1 MTYPDLVCWS
11 CGKAAAVAN
20 IPDRGGA
27 LLVKLCNSCL
37 SNAQAAIYG
46 ETLKALPRVEPRLP
60 STEELSGRNPNF
72 TGKQSTEDYVKNMRA
87 DSDDDG
93 EPD

>member
-1 MTYPDLVCWS
+1 MNATATLNPWDGKKMTYPQLVCWS

-20 IPDRGGA
+20 IPDRSGA
-27 LLVKLCNSCL
+27 LLVKLCSLCL
-37 SNAQAAIYG
+37 TNAQAAIYG
-46 ETLKALPRVEPRLP
+46 ETLKALPRVEPRVP
-60 STEELSGRNPNF
+60 AR
-72 TGKQSTEDYVKNMRA
+72 M